1 MFLPAS
7 GKRRAVRHARGG
19 NPPSELRELP
29 RGPREGRVHWTDRT
43 AMTPTSDSPTETFS
57 KLFAESREALL
68 QYIRRFVRSSETAK
82 EIVQEA
88 FLRTYRERDSIVT
101 PRAFLFSTARN
112 LAANEVRHRR
122 TVERDA
128 LSSDESGPDAECGAL
143 DSGLLRDERNRLI
156 EQAINRLPPQCRA
169 AFTLRVFH
177 ECSYREVADRLGI
190 SVKTV
195 EKHISR
201 GIRETNRY
209 LNTQY

>member
-1 MFLPAS
+1 MDQ
-7 GKRRAVRHARGG
+7 
-19 NPPSELRELP
+19 
-29 RGPREGRVHWTDRT
+29 TDRT
-43 AMTPTSDSPTETFS
+43 AMTPTSDSHTETFL
-57 KLFAESREALL
+57 KLFAESRQALHR
-68 QYIRRFVRSSETAK
+68 YIRRFVRSSETAK

-88 FLRTYRERDSIVT
+88 FLRTYRERESIIT
-101 PRAFLFSTARN
+101 LRAFLFSTARN

-122 TVERDA
+122 TVEREA
-128 LSSDESGPDAECGAL
+128 VASCDEPGVDAEYESL
-143 DSGLLRDERNRLI
+143 ESGLLRDERNRLI
-156 EQAINRLPPQCRA
+156 EQAIDRLPPQCRA

-209 LNTQY
+209 LKVHYGATRRHYG